1 MEEVS
6 LQCRIK
12 KKSNT
17 QKVIKE
23 REGERSREQE
33 EGDEG
38 EEWRERGVGGGGG
51 RVVAPESPLPLIAE
65 VEFTLPHPIVW
76 L

>member
-12 KKSNT
+12 KKSNM

-23 REGERSREQE
+23 REGERSRDQE

-38 EEWRERGVGGGGG
+38 EEWRERGVGGGG
-51 RVVAPESPLPLIAE
+51 RRELSSLNSSS
-65 VEFTLPHPIVW
+65 T
-76 L
+76 

>member
-38 EEWRERGVGGGGG
+38 EEWRERGVGGGCG
-51 RVVAPESPLPLIAE
+51 RRE
-65 VEFTLPHPIVW
+65 VSSQSSSST
-76 L
+76 

>member
-38 EEWRERGVGGGGG
+38 EEWRERGVGGGRWKGSG
-51 RVVAPESPLPLIAE
+51 
-65 VEFTLPHPIVW
+65 T
-76 L
+76 